1 MEGQITWYLNG
12 YPLNDETRVNQQV
25 LVIKK
30 EKENAG
36 IYQCFDSEKDY
47 FAGKPY
53 YVELDG
59 SKNIVPGHQFT
70 DCFFICSLITFPAVK
85 GCVGY
90 IRQFSLSKIN

>member
-1 MEGQITWYLNG
+1 MDDFYKVIVRSSEKIECRFNEEIPPMEGHITWYLNG
-12 YPLNDETRVNQQV
+12 YPLNDETRANQQV

-59 SKNIVPGHQFT
+59 SKNIVPWH
-70 DCFFICSLITFPAVK
+70 
-85 GCVGY
+85 
-90 IRQFSLSKIN
+90 